1 MNVPLNVHI
10 CGRCVRV
17 DDGEGCF
24 TVGTPEPRVRVDLVL
39 SMQLEL
45 DCFRSHRYNNCRS
58 GQTFCL
64 LQEVLVKLKAL
75 KSLYQ

>member
-45 DCFRSHRYNNCRS
+45 DCFALIGIIIAEVGKRFVCSRRSW
-58 GQTFCL
+58 
-64 LQEVLVKLKAL
+64 
-75 KSLYQ
+75 